1 MTASSFT
8 PSDTAPDVLCP
19 NLAAYWQMGQLK
31 RSQQYVLTA
40 KMAKVRYLIEAPEAY
55 ALQHFNGKHTIA
67 QIQQQCQ
74 KKFESEIPPDFVV
87 TLLQKLIHWGV
98 IQDRSSPVEQTAN
111 PSANS
116 PFKAGIQWIEHPEG
130 YWILRNRED
139 VTFMQVDPQSKAAI
153 EMLGKFPP
161 EEISQKTGISPGQ
174 LKYLMQLLTVTA
186 MLEGTEPPKPP
197 KKPFTPL
204 KLLFFKVPLFNPD
217 PWLNRPTKALRW
229 LWTKPFFM
237 LLLAF
242 LAVSAV
248 VGLNWRSQ
256 IILTGS
262 ILWQTQGPSLI
273 IPFGLLAM
281 LVVTIHEFG
290 HALTL
295 KHYGGIV
302 PEIGLLL
309 MFMMP
314 AAYTNTSDSYCLVKR
329 RQRVFVVGAG
339 VLCQL
344 IVGAI
349 AFWLW
354 CTSVESSWLH
364 PMSYLLMVSA
374 LFTVAVNLNP
384 MAKFDGYYLT
394 VAATGINNLRTRSF
408 QFYQALFTGKPSPES
423 GRDRAILAAYAPL
436 SFLYILIIF
445 GSLFRMV
452 AFWTFD
458 NAPVTVLLLVIGWAV
473 YYFWPRG

>member
-1 MTASSFT
+1 MTASTSNA
-8 PSDTAPDVLCP
+8 SEITAAVLCP
-19 NLAAYWQMGQLK
+19 NLAEHWQIGQLK

-40 KMAKVRYLIEAPEAY
+40 KTAKVRYLIEAPEAY
-55 ALQHFNGKHTIA
+55 ALQHFNGKYTIA
-67 QIQQQCQ
+67 QIQQKCQ
-74 KKFESEIPPDFVV
+74 KQFTSEIPPDLVLQ
-87 TLLQKLIHWGV
+87 LLQKLVNWGV
-98 IQDRSSPVEQTAN
+98 IQDKTSPVSQTAN
-111 PSANS
+111 PSPAS
-116 PFKAGIQWIEHPEG
+116 PFKACIQWIQHPEG
-130 YWILRNRED
+130 YWILRNPED
-139 VTFMQVDPQSKAAI
+139 VTFMQVDSQSKQAI
-153 EMLGKFPP
+153 EMLGKYPTA
-161 EEISQKTGISPGQ
+161 EISQQTGISAAQ
-174 LKYLMQLLTVTA
+174 MKYLMQLLTVTA
-186 MLEGTEPPKPP
+186 MLEGTKPPKPP
-197 KKPFTPL
+197 KKPFTPM

-217 PWLNRPTKALRW
+217 PWLNRPTEALGW
-229 LWTKPFFM
+229 LWTKPFFL

-242 LAVSAV
+242 LSVSAV

-256 IILTGS
+256 ILLTGG
-262 ILWQTQGPSLI
+262 ILWETQGATLV

-302 PEIGLLL
+302 PEIGFLF
-309 MFMMP
+309 MFLMP

-339 VLCQL
+339 VLCQF
-344 IVGAI
+344 IIGAI

-364 PMSYLLMVSA
+364 PISYLLMVSA

-408 QFYQALFTGKPSPES
+408 QFYQALFSGKPSPEI

-436 SFLYILIIF
+436 SFLYILMIF

-458 NAPVTVLLLVIGWAV
+458 NAPVTVLLLLIGWAV